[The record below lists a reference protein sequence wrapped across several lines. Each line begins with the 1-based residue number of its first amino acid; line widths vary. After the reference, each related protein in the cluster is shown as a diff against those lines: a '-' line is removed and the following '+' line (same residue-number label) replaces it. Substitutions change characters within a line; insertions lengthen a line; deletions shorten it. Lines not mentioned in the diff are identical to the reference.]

1 MATGVNPTTVE
12 VAGPIMAKA
21 VGLNWSDNRA
31 ESVLY
36 LNRYRQLLYTLYP
49 EYGLFDDV
57 FHCVCLEDFTHGC
70 VGGAVYRGFTL
81 PEDVDGVEAVFKYGL
96 PLTLHSRWR
105 ESHTGIGIGTG
116 SLGKLGAVLMAE
128 QFCTE
133 RDITTTSRLK
143 IYTESADDNGKRVVI
158 EGLDHTGKRTKTC
171 FTLVGDGVS
180 VSRTRFSRI
189 LSVTL
194 PACRTG
200 ALRLMES
207 GGRVLSI
214 YTPCE
219 VVPLYRRMKV
229 PAGCNDSTVLVQGNK
244 RFRDIYF
251 DHDIVE
257 VGNRLIIEAAGRYFK
272 YGENTTDQK
281 EIKRSNMD
289 LQTLGVLLRGEVA
302 RQQGNTKQDGLPS
315 HRPPGRRRKTLT
327 GYAR

>member
-1 MATGVNPTTVE
+1 MAIGVNPTTVE

-21 VGLNWSDNRA
+21 VGLRWADNRA
-31 ESVLY
+31 ETVDY
-36 LNRYRQLLYTLYP
+36 LNKYRQLLYTLYP
-49 EYGLFDDV
+49 QYGLFDDV

-70 VGGAVYRGFTL
+70 VAGADYRGFTL
-81 PEDVDGVEAVFKYGL
+81 PEDVDGVEAVWKYGV
-96 PLTLHSRWR
+96 PLTLHTRWR
-105 ESHTGIGIGTG
+105 ESHTGIGVGTG
-116 SLGKLGAVLMAE
+116 AIGRLGAVLMAE

-143 IYTESADDNGKRVVI
+143 IYTEHPDDNGKCVVI
-158 EGLDHTGKRTKTC
+158 EGIASNGKKVKTRY
-171 FTLVGDGVS
+171 TLVGDGMA
-180 VSRTRFSRI
+180 VSRVSYSKI

-194 PACRTG
+194 PSCRVG
-200 ALRLMES
+200 ALHLMEN

-219 VVPLYRRMKV
+219 TVPLYRRMKV
-229 PAGCNDSTVLVQGNK
+229 PAGCNDTTVLVQGNK

-281 EIKRSNMD
+281 EIKRADRD
-289 LQTLGVLLRGEVA
+289 LATLDTLLRGDIA
-302 RQQGNTKQDGLPS
+302 RQQGNAKQDGLPF
-315 HRPPGRRRKTLT
+315 HRPTRRRKPLT